1 MHNSIKTHIQKL
13 CIWIMKIILFS
24 IVVHLLML
32 AMLLIGK
39 INGSH
44 YNDAISFKN
53 RLLILLTQV
62 VVFFS
67 VKLIVRKMKK

>member
-13 CIWIMKIILFS
+13 SIWIMKIILFS
-24 IVVHLLML
+24 IIVHLLML

-44 YNDAISFKN
+44 YNDAISLKK
-53 RLLILLTQV
+53 RLFMLLTQV

-67 VKLIVRKMKK
+67 VRLIVRKMKK

>member
-1 MHNSIKTHIQKL
+1 
-13 CIWIMKIILFS
+13 MKIILFS
-24 IVVHLLML
+24 IIVHLLML

-44 YNDAISFKN
+44 YNDAISLKK
-53 RLLILLTQV
+53 RLFMLLTQV

-67 VKLIVRKMKK
+67 VRLIVRKMKK

>member
-1 MHNSIKTHIQKL
+1 MHNFIKTHIKKL

-44 YNDAISFKN
+44 YNDTISLKK
-53 RLLILLTQV
+53 RLLILLIQV
-62 VVFFS
+62 VFFFS